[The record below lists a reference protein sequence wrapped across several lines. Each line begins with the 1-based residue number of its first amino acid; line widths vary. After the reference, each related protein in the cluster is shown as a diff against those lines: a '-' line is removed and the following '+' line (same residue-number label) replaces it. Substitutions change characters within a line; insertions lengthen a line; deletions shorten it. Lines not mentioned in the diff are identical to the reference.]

1 MAKGADRKQSTKVI
15 ELGKKVE
22 EKDKVVKKSSDVSK
36 PVATSTAA
44 SSSKVI
50 ELGLKKTEEVNTG
63 KEVKKSDALDQ
74 RYLTII
80 QC

>member
-36 PVATSTAA
+36 PVAAA
-44 SSSKVI
+44 AGSSKII
-50 ELGLKKTEEVNTG
+50 ELGLKKTEDVNTG